1 MGLLNG
7 GVTARRF
14 RVVGDLPDGW
24 RDHLR
29 ERLEKNAFR
38 EPPNRV
44 AKEEVE
50 GWVRVQ
56 NLLDTDFD
64 DFNLWLFQAFAVFSL
79 RVDKKVLPGKLL
91 SATVDKECRKWAR
104 DRGVERVP
112 ASMRKEIK
120 ERIEAEWLDR
130 ALPRVAVTELAWN
143 VTEGWALVG
152 TTSEKTID
160 RIRKRFSRSFGLDL
174 VPWSPLDAVRSPDL
188 REALLASAPEG
199 GEA

>member
-14 RVVGDLPDGW
+14 RVVGDLPDAW
-24 RDHLR
+24 RDQFR
-29 ERLEKNAFR
+29 ERLTKNAFR
-38 EPPNRV
+38 EPPTRV
-44 AKEEVE
+44 AKEEIE

-91 SATVDKECRKWAR
+91 SAHVDKKCREWAR
-104 DRGVERVP
+104 ERGVERVP
-112 ASMRKEIK
+112 ASVRKEIK
-120 ERIEAEWLDR
+120 EKMETEWLDR
-130 ALPRVAVTELAWN
+130 AFPRVAVTELAWN
-143 VTEGWALVG
+143 VTEGWALIG

-160 RIRKRFSRSFGLDL
+160 RIRKRFSRTFQLDL
-174 VPWSPLDAVRSPDL
+174 VPWSPLDAVKTVDV
-188 REALLASAPEG
+188 REALLASAPSG

>member
-14 RVVGDLPDGW
+14 RVVGDLPDAW
-24 RDHLR
+24 RDQFR
-29 ERLEKNAFR
+29 ERLTKNAFR
-38 EPPNRV
+38 EPPTRV
-44 AKEEVE
+44 AKEEIE

-91 SATVDKECRKWAR
+91 SAHVDKKCREWAR
-104 DRGVERVP
+104 ERGVERVP
-112 ASMRKEIK
+112 ASIRKEIK
-120 ERIEAEWLDR
+120 EKMETEWLDR
-130 ALPRVAVTELAWN
+130 AFPRVAVTELAWN
-143 VTEGWALVG
+143 VTEGWALIG

-160 RIRKRFSRSFGLDL
+160 RIRKRFSRTFQLDL
-174 VPWSPLDAVRSPDL
+174 VPWSPLDAVKTADV
-188 REALLASAPEG
+188 REALLASAPSG